1 MSTHTITIAPD
12 DVIEVERV
20 GGDLQVQGW
29 DGADVQAVGDQVRIE
44 KRAGSVAIS
53 CSGDLKLMAP
63 RSAHLSAGAVG
74 GDARVE
80 DLAGSIE
87 LGLVGGDAV
96 LLNLSGPV
104 QLNGMV
110 GGDMHMENV
119 SNISMHTGNVPGGF
133 DVGDR
138 VRRKVEQATRRAE
151 EKMRRAEERIRD
163 AESRSR
169 HRPHVLFG
177 WDSSSR
183 STTPEPAGEPVSEE
197 ERMTIL
203 RMLQEKKITSE
214 EADKLLAALEGNR

>member
-12 DVIEVERV
+12 DIVEVERV
-20 GGDLQVQGW
+20 GADLQVQGW

-74 GDARVE
+74 GDARLE
-80 DLAGSIE
+80 NLTGNIE

-110 GGDMHMENV
+110 GGDTHMENV
-119 SNISMHTGNVPGGF
+119 SNIRMHAGNAPGGF

-169 HRPHVLFG
+169 HRPHVVFG

-183 STTPEPAGEPVSEE
+183 SSTAEPARDSVTDE

-214 EADKLLAALEGNR
+214 EADKLLAALEGNG